1 MKKLSVC
8 FWVLAALLSDIM
20 CAVVAWN
27 YCSMLWGI
35 KYAGYSAPAPIA
47 FLLAIPFVIGIA
59 ICIALALFFKKKS
72 AYPREIGPAL
82 SKGESA

>member
-1 MKKLSVC
+1 MKKMSVC
-8 FWVLAALLSDIM
+8 CWVLAALLSDIM

-35 KYAGYSAPAPIA
+35 KYAGYSAPASTA

-59 ICIALALFFKKKS
+59 ISIALALFFKKKS
-72 AYPREIGPAL
+72 T
-82 SKGESA
+82 